1 MKTVV
6 QRVSHASVSVE
17 GEIVGSIGSGFLVL
31 TGFTHKDGEEEIAWT
46 ARKLKG
52 LRVFED
58 DEGKMNLSLLDVG
71 GEALV
76 VSQFTLYADI
86 RKGRR
91 PAFIDAAEPDK
102 AQELYHKFC
111 DRLIAEGVSVARGVF
126 GAKMDVELINDG
138 PVTII
143 IER

>member
-1 MKTVV
+1 MRAVI
-6 QRVSHASVSVE
+6 QRVSHARVSVE
-17 GEIVGSIGSGFLVL
+17 DEVVSGIDRGFLVL
-31 TGFTHKDGEEEIAWT
+31 VGFTHNDDEDALVWA
-46 ARKLKG
+46 ARKIEG

-71 GEALV
+71 GSVLV

-91 PAFIDAAEPDK
+91 PAFIDAAHPDK
-102 AQELYHKFC
+102 AKVLYNRFC
-111 DRLIAEGVSVARGVF
+111 DLLSEEGIHVEMGVF
-126 GAKMDVELINDG
+126 GAKMEIELVNDG

-143 IER
+143 AEK